1 MGSWL
6 GAQAPCKLAR
16 NVTASDAF
24 EAAVKM
30 AFLSIQRCAESLA
43 AGPRSPARLRQAKL
57 AASKRAGSRR
67 RITAGPSQATQPKHR
82 RQLIRHPLPPQAS
95 QFVLCTAQVGFDIA
109 EATPLNFRTSS
120 DWSFQ

>member
-30 AFLSIQRCAESLA
+30 AFLSAFVNRRANLT
-43 AGPRSPARLRQAKL
+43 PASDALSRWRQGRDLRRGFAK
-57 AASKRAGSRR
+57 
-67 RITAGPSQATQPKHR
+67 PNW
-82 RQLIRHPLPPQAS
+82 PLRNA
-95 QFVLCTAQVGFDIA
+95 LG
-109 EATPLNFRTSS
+109 RGGG
-120 DWSFQ
+120 